1 MSFSSLQEK
10 DFSGRQDE
18 LASLLKRVLQTDTG
32 LAQSIVLA
40 GPRGIGKT
48 ELLKHLFSQ
57 LFWKQSRMAPF
68 FYTVSPALLSASAFS
83 RTYLTQFICQRLAFQ
98 KKEQALLYRDGITV
112 EELSILAEEHEA
124 IWARDLLDQYAR
136 GSVDPLDGLRIA
148 LNAPHRS
155 ALSTGI
161 PVAVLIDDFH
171 WLEALHRDGFPE
183 QRLIALFEDPVSQ
196 RKTPHVIA
204 GGMAELQEI
213 PVVSGLERIAVQPLG
228 SEATSSRIISL
239 LQEHGSET
247 SNVPPLLLRHLG
259 GNPFYL
265 GRVVT
270 RACAKHNPDEKDFW
284 SAYIRE
290 IMNGTLSLF
299 WSSVLKGYLPDLSR
313 RRTALALLYKI
324 YHSSDAFSCER
335 IAKSFSLTDSQAS
348 AVAKALYLAGF
359 LRGEFGLFKSMDDR
373 VLLDIIDHLYMREI
387 LAKSAHD
394 MEQDFIERL
403 QPQKEQVVRFDMT
416 LPMTKEAE
424 LIAAQCLDQIG
435 KNFHLNQDAIGQL
448 QIAVIEACINA
459 MEHGQGI
466 GKKVYVGITV
476 DGGRIEVSVESAG
489 QEFIVQ
495 ETGEPVHDQN
505 TGNAPKRGWGLKL
518 IKRFTDEVTFEKT
531 ALGTKVVLVKKIEK
545 SAGVPREDMT
555 NRE

>member
-18 LASLLKRVLQTDTG
+18 LAGLLKRVLQADTG
-32 LAQSIVLA
+32 LAQSIVLS

-68 FYTVSPALLSASAFS
+68 FYSVSPALLSASAFS
-83 RTYLTQFICQRLAFQ
+83 RTYLTQFICQRLSFQ

-112 EELSILAEEHEA
+112 EDLSTLAEEHEA

-136 GSVDPLDGLRIA
+136 GSADPVDGLRIA

-171 WLEALHRDGFPE
+171 WLAGLHRDGFPE
-183 QRLIALFEDPVSQ
+183 QRLIALFEEPVSQ

-204 GGMAELQEI
+204 GSMAELQEI
-213 PVVSGLERIAVQPLG
+213 SVVSGLERIAVQPLG
-228 SEATSSRIISL
+228 QEATSSRILSL
-239 LQEHGSET
+239 LQEHGSEG
-247 SNVPPLLLRHLG
+247 SSVPPLLLRHLG

-359 LRGEFGLFKSMDDR
+359 LRGEFGFFKATDDR
-373 VLLDIIDHLYMREI
+373 VLLDIIDHLYMREM

-394 MEQDFIERL
+394 MEQDFLERL
-403 QPQKEQVVRFDMT
+403 LPQKEQVVRFDMT

-466 GKKVYVGITV
+466 GKKVYVGIIV
-476 DGGRIEVSVESAG
+476 DEGRIEVSVESAG

-505 TGNAPKRGWGLKL
+505 TGNGPKRGWGLKL

-531 ALGTKVVLVKKIEK
+531 ALGTKVVLVKNIEK
-545 SAGVPREDMT
+545 SAGVPKEDVA